1 MTEEAFPIALAAFF
15 TFGCI
20 TIHEARQHA
29 RAMTP
34 PLAIITICLGLF
46 VALVGMAEKPEPGNQ
61 PMTKGQM
68 MRK

>member
-1 MTEEAFPIALAAFF
+1 MSADTFPIALAAFF

-34 PLAIITICLGLF
+34 PLAMIAICLGLF
-46 VALVGMAEKPEPGNQ
+46 VSLIAMAEKPEPSSR

-68 MRK
+68 MQK